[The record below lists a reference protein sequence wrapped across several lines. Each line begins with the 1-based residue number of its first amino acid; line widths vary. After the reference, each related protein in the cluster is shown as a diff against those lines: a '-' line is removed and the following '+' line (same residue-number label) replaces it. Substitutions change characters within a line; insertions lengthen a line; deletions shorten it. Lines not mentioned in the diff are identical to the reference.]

1 LLEECSIY
9 IFILLILIEGKL
21 NTETLRKE
29 IIKLLSEENMKVY
42 KEQLGDEYS
51 KFAEDVKIVKKN
63 LSR

>member
-1 LLEECSIY
+1 
-9 IFILLILIEGKL
+9 LILIEGKL

>member
-1 LLEECSIY
+1 MLEECSIY

>member
-1 LLEECSIY
+1 MLEECSIY
-9 IFILLILIEGKL
+9 IFISLILIEGKL

>member
-9 IFILLILIEGKL
+9 IFISLILIEGKL